1 MLTMVGRTL
10 RSTVVN
16 GVLVGLCLSGPLH
29 AGQNQPVREPQQS
42 QREEQ
47 DRESLRRAAEQGDT
61 DAQATVGA
69 ISSGGLVLPPYVAE
83 TVWHGLGPE
92 QGHPSA
98 KLNLASAQLNLGVL
112 LENFDVHNGPVPYG
126 APSHAE
132 MIAVTTPLAFS
143 TPAAITFP
151 VIGWT
156 RRGR

>member
-1 MLTMVGRTL
+1 M
-10 RSTVVN
+10 
-16 GVLVGLCLSGPLH
+16 LVGLCLSGPLH

-69 ISSGGLVLPPYVAE
+69 ISSGGLVLPPYVE
-83 TVWHGLGPE
+83 SRQRPKST
-92 QGHPSA
+92 
-98 KLNLASAQLNLGVL
+98 LGVL

-132 MIAVTTPLAFS
+132 MIAVTTPLEFS